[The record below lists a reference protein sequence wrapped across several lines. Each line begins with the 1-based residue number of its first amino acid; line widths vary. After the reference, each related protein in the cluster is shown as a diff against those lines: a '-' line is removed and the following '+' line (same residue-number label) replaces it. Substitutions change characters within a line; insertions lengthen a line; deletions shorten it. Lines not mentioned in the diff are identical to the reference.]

1 MVEPIEWFFDTL
13 VLSGGGVRG
22 ISLVGALHV
31 LDEHKCLDKVTTYIG
46 SSIGALI
53 CSLLAIGYTTEELH
67 QKMIEFDVASLHDM
81 DVLHILST
89 FGLDSG
95 RKVVHWIEE
104 LFAFK
109 QMSKAMTFRQLY
121 EARNVK
127 LILTGTC
134 VNTHSTLEFSNKAT
148 PNLEIIKAIRMSI
161 SIPIVYNPVLHKN
174 RIVVDG
180 GLLNNFPLSFID
192 LEHLDQEH
200 RTIALKLKRSH
211 NPNNK
216 TERIDKFEDYCR
228 HLFYSLMD
236 ELSALKMKPFE
247 NNDTIDI
254 IEIDT
259 GDHTSLPSV
268 ELSMKDRENL
278 FEIGRHYAAAWLEE
292 RIDSY
297 RESLIETQAG
307 NLSVDNKNS

>member
-1 MVEPIEWFFDTL
+1 MVEPIEWFFTTL

-53 CSLLAIGYTTEELH
+53 CALLAIGYTTEELH
-67 QKMIEFDVASLHDM
+67 QKMTEIDVASLHDM
-81 DVLHILST
+81 NVLHILST

-95 RKVVHWIEE
+95 KKVVHWIEE

-109 QMSKAMTFRQLY
+109 QVSKTMTFCQLY

-134 VNTHSTLEFSNKAT
+134 VNTHSTLEFSHKAT

-180 GLLNNFPLSFID
+180 GLLNNFPLSLID
-192 LEHLDQEH
+192 MEHLDQEH
-200 RTIALKLKRSH
+200 RTIALKLKRTDCV
-211 NPNNK
+211 NK
-216 TERIDKFEDYCR
+216 TERIDRFEDYCR

-247 NNDTIDI
+247 GNDTIDI

-259 GDHTSLPSV
+259 GDHSSLHSL
-268 ELSMKDRENL
+268 ELPIKDREHL
-278 FEIGRHYAAAWLEE
+278 FEMGRHYAAAWLEE
-292 RIDSY
+292 RIDKH
-297 RESLIETQAG
+297 RQEICP
-307 NLSVDNKNS
+307 